1 MYSCIHSFIHSFR
14 FGTDDEEEKGKITD
28 GRMSF
33 PVIFNKFCILVE
45 IAIVTKAVF
54 VLDKFTFNVFSF
66 QLFFT
71 LKKCRC

>member
-1 MYSCIHSFIHSFR
+1 
-14 FGTDDEEEKGKITD
+14 
-28 GRMSF
+28 MSF

-45 IAIVTKAVF
+45 IAIVTKGVF